1 MVARAASTREIAE
14 TLCLSPRT
22 VEAHVA
28 AILRKFGIRSRA
40 TLVAAILGPPAEPI
54 GAGQTAF
61 PRDRRIARNVNDKVV
76 PNKKFRRP
84 IHPGVMLQ
92 NEFLA
97 PLGVTTQAFAT
108 HVGVPVA
115 EIDAF
120 VRGDR
125 DLSPSLAIR
134 VGNAVG
140 TSVQMW
146 LNMQMAIDLYDAMQS
161 PDGEAATKVRVLP
174 AVEESLKAETLKKE
188 KRKT

>member
-1 MVARAASTREIAE
+1 MVARAATTREIAE
-14 TLCLSPRT
+14 ALFLSPRT

-28 AILRKFGIRSRA
+28 AILRKFGIRSRTA
-40 TLVAAILGPPAEPI
+40 LVAAMLESPVGPIDADR
-54 GAGQTAF
+54 TAF
-61 PRDRRIARNVNDKVV
+61 PRDRRIAANVNDKVV

-92 NEFLA
+92 NEFLT
-97 PLGVTTQAFAT
+97 PLGIATQAFAT

-174 AVEESLKAETLKKE
+174 AVEESLKNE
-188 KRKT
+188 KRKK